1 MHRVARLVDQPE
13 EFAVLVEAF
22 RLESPLTSEQESE
35 HRLNQCA
42 ERSRL
47 FGVMWTDMA
56 ILFAITVSVSSVSA
70 HLLAWGVSRWR
81 LHSDTA
87 CHSVNTSS
95 STGAIP

>member
-56 ILFAITVSVSSVSA
+56 ILFTIPACRYKCFA
-70 HLLAWGVSRWR
+70 HLLARAVLRWR
-81 LHSDTA
+81 LH
-87 CHSVNTSS
+87 
-95 STGAIP
+95 